1 MGEQNKGFFYLLIGQ
16 FLSVLGERISTLVFF
31 YIAVSIIGSDS
42 SFLASALIAVQFI
55 PLFLFG
61 YVFGYFA
68 DRYNQKNLMLCAD
81 LARAIFIVLLI
92 LNPNSLFILYSVV
105 FFIGLFSAMFEP
117 SKKSLIPFIV
127 DKAQLIKL
135 NKVFASVEIFAIFLG
150 LIIGSALLEYFTII
164 QALTINVIS
173 YLISFI
179 MILFIR
185 YEYKNTSKN
194 NSFTFID
201 DLKSGVIYLKNH
213 IITRQVILNITL
225 VNFFA
230 AGFIYATISDFTI
243 RNSRGLDPGTELGIF
258 FIIIALG
265 ASLTP
270 LFNKYLS
277 HEKIRDSTLISYL
290 FLVGGSASVLLG
302 FFMIFYKLPLFLLY
316 VFFFITG
323 IFVGLIYVRILY
335 LLHTTASE
343 KYYGRV
349 ISVNDF
355 VSSISTVVG
364 VLLGGLIVEFFTY
377 TVGFILTG
385 LIFVSGFFYFIKTNH
400 LYSW

>member
-31 YIAVSIIGSDS
+31 SIAVSIIGSDS

-81 LARAIFIVLLI
+81 LARA
-92 LNPNSLFILYSVV
+92 LFIAILIINPHSLIILYLVV

-127 DKAQLIKL
+127 EKSQLIRL
-135 NKVFASVEIFAIFLG
+135 NKIFASVEIFAIFLG
-150 LIIGSALLEYFTII
+150 LIIGSILLEYFTIT

-173 YLISFI
+173 YFISFM
-179 MILFIR
+179 MILFIN
-185 YEYKNTSKN
+185 YKYSKIQKDV
-194 NSFTFID
+194 SFTFFNE
-201 DLKSGVIYLKNH
+201 LKSGLIYLKNH
-213 IITRQVILNITL
+213 YITRQVILNITL

-243 RNSRGLDPGTELGIF
+243 RNPRGLDPGTELGIF

-290 FLVGGSASVLLG
+290 FLMGGSGSVILG
-302 FFMIFYKLPLFLLY
+302 FIMMFYQLPLLVLY
-316 VFFFITG
+316 SFFFITG

-385 LIFVSGFFYFIKTNH
+385 LIFVSGFFYFLKTRNGFE
-400 LYSW
+400 W

>member
-1 MGEQNKGFFYLLIGQ
+1 
-16 FLSVLGERISTLVFF
+16 
-31 YIAVSIIGSDS
+31 
-42 SFLASALIAVQFI
+42 
-55 PLFLFG
+55 
-61 YVFGYFA
+61 
-68 DRYNQKNLMLCAD
+68 ML
-81 LARAIFIVLLI
+81 
-92 LNPNSLFILYSVV
+92 YTVV

-127 DKAQLIKL
+127 EKSQLIRL
-135 NKVFASVEIFAIFLG
+135 NKTFASVEIFAIFLG
-150 LIIGSALLEYFTII
+150 LIIGSILLEYFTIT

-173 YLISFI
+173 YLISFL
-179 MILFIR
+179 MILFID
-185 YEYKNTSKN
+185 YKYSKIQKDI
-194 NSFTFID
+194 SFTFLNE
-201 DLKSGVIYLKNH
+201 LKSGLSYLKNH
-213 IITRQVILNITL
+213 YITRQVILNITL
-225 VNFFA
+225 INFFA

-243 RNSRGLDPGTELGIF
+243 RNSRGLDPGSELGIF
-258 FIIIALG
+258 FIVIALG

-270 LFNKYLS
+270 LCNKYFS

-290 FLVGGSASVLLG
+290 FLIGGSGSVILG
-302 FFMIFYKLPLFLLY
+302 FIMMFYQLPLLVLY
-316 VFFFITG
+316 SFFFITG

-364 VLLGGLIVEFFTY
+364 VLLGGIIVEYFTY

-385 LIFVSGFFYFIKTNH
+385 SIFVLGFFYFLKTRNGFE
-400 LYSW
+400 W

>member
-1 MGEQNKGFFYLLIGQ
+1 MGEQNRGFFYLLIGQ

-31 YIAVSIIGSDS
+31 SIAVSIIGNDS

-81 LARAIFIVLLI
+81 LARAFFIAILI
-92 LNPNSLFILYSVV
+92 INPGSLIMLYTVV

-127 DKAQLIKL
+127 EKSQLIRL
-135 NKVFASVEIFAIFLG
+135 NKIFASVEIFAIFLG
-150 LIIGSALLEYFTII
+150 LIIGSILLEYFTIT

-173 YLISFI
+173 YLISFM
-179 MILFIR
+179 MILFIN
-185 YEYKNTSKN
+185 YKYSKIQKDV
-194 NSFTFID
+194 SFTFFNE
-201 DLKSGVIYLKNH
+201 LKSGLIYLKNH
-213 IITRQVILNITL
+213 YVTRQVILNITL

-243 RNSRGLDPGTELGIF
+243 RNSRGLDPGSELGIF

-270 LFNKYLS
+270 LCNKYLS

-290 FLVGGSASVLLG
+290 FLIGGSGSVILG
-302 FFMIFYKLPLFLLY
+302 FTMMFYQLPLVVLY
-316 VFFFITG
+316 SFFFITG

-364 VLLGGLIVEFFTY
+364 VLLGGIIVEYFTY
-377 TVGFILTG
+377 KLGFILTG
-385 LIFVSGFFYFIKTNH
+385 SIFVLGFFYFLKTRH
-400 LYSW
+400 GFDW